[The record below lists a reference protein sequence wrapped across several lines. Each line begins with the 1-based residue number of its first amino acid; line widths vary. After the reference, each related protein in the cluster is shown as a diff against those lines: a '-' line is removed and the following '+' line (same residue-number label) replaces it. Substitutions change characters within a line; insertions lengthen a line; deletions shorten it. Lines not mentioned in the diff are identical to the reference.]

1 MEGADGTSINTNH
14 LACTWGVKRRGEENI
29 KGEGGSKKG
38 GSRNQERKTV
48 PIRNQICNQLMRN
61 I

>member
-1 MEGADGTSINTNH
+1 MEGADGTSIKTNH
-14 LACTWGVKRRGEENI
+14 RACMWRVKMGGEENI